1 MSKIIAIAACTLLL
15 GAASPPESAD
25 FVYTGTDDATGGRI
39 LMRSLGEISRSWKVE
54 WLAEEKGAFIL
65 NRADDPNAG
74 LKPSTIVQVKMLGQG
89 LDRVTITAVFPGR
102 AGNAK
107 DLKALQFLNKLN
119 GTITGLSFSYEEG
132 GQVVAEAYHDFR
144 NVIVGR
150 DLEELFKDFDGVMD
164 AIMENKEL
172 REEFFRFVAQEN
184 GRPNRGA

>member
-1 MSKIIAIAACTLLL
+1 LRDEGRCVLFSSHIMQEVAALC
-15 GAASPPESAD
+15 D
-25 FVYTGTDDATGGRI
+25 RI
-39 LMRSLGEISRSWKVE
+39 V
-54 WLAEEKGAFIL
+54 
-65 NRADDPNAG
+65 
-74 LKPSTIVQVKMLGQG
+74 IVA
-89 LDRVTITAVFPGR
+89 R
-102 AGNAK
+102 
-107 DLKALQFLNKLN
+107 
-119 GTITGLSFSYEEG
+119 